1 MTKDYDKLGLGSQLI
16 FDEYMDKRPVLDR
29 MKQIVLDRIRQ
40 TIRDNHLQVTAI
52 EARVK
57 TPESLVG
64 KLIRKGYKYQS
75 IADITDLMGARI
87 ITLFSDDVD
96 RVAALMGNMFDI
108 DWANSTDKRKVHDL
122 DSFGYNSLHYICRI
136 PESLYSDPDCPEI
149 NQTSFEIQM
158 RSTLQHA
165 WAAMDH
171 DIGYKSEIETP
182 PEYMRMFGRLAGLLE
197 LADEEFSR
205 IRISVADY
213 RRRMET
219 LLQAGELSQVKLDGD
234 TFASYI
240 DQKPFDSLMRRIKA
254 INQAEVREMSFV
266 PYFPLIREM
275 GMETLQDVADF
286 IRDNEEDAYQFALSQ
301 LSKTDIDIVASTIG
315 LQDLLI
321 VATLKNGGGRLGV
334 KHIYDVVQGESE
346 HNVAL
351 ADMALYQ
358 ASNLPFMTNI
368 NNVPTDGEATAPV

>member
-1 MTKDYDKLGLGSQLI
+1 MTKDYDKLEMGCQLI
-16 FDEYMDKRPVLDR
+16 FDEYMDKRPVLEH
-29 MKQIVLDRIRQ
+29 MKQVVLERVRQ

-57 TPESLVG
+57 TPESLVD

-75 IADITDLMGARI
+75 IADVTDLMGARI
-87 ITLFSDDVD
+87 ITLFSDDVA
-96 RVAALMGNMFDI
+96 RVAALMANLFDI
-108 DWANSTDKRKVHDL
+108 DWANSTDKRKVHEL

-149 NQTSFEIQM
+149 NQMSFEIQM

-240 DQKPFDSLMRRIKA
+240 DQKPFDSLMRRITA

-286 IRDNEEDAYQFALSQ
+286 IRNNEEDAYQFALSQ

-368 NNVPTDGEATAPV
+368 NNVPTDDEATAHA

>member
-1 MTKDYDKLGLGSQLI
+1 MTKDYDKLEMGCQLI
-16 FDEYMDKRPVLDR
+16 FDEYMDKRPVLEH
-29 MKQIVLDRIRQ
+29 MKQVVLERVRQ

-57 TPESLVG
+57 TPESLVD

-75 IADITDLMGARI
+75 IADVTDLMGARI

-96 RVAALMGNMFDI
+96 RVAALMANLFDI
-108 DWANSTDKRKVHDL
+108 DWANSTDKRKVHEL

-149 NQTSFEIQM
+149 NQMSFEIQM

-219 LLQAGELSQVKLDGD
+219 LLQAGKLSQVKLDGD

-240 DQKPFDSLMRRIKA
+240 DQKPFDSLMRRITA

-286 IRDNEEDAYQFALSQ
+286 IRNNEEDAYQFALSQ

-368 NNVPTDGEATAPV
+368 NNVPTDDEATAHA

>member
-29 MKQIVLDRIRQ
+29 MKQVVLDRIRQ

-368 NNVPTDGEATAPV
+368 NNVPTDGEATAHV

>member
-171 DIGYKSEIETP
+171 DIGYKSEIENP

-368 NNVPTDGEATAPV
+368 NNVPTDGEATAHV

>member
-368 NNVPTDGEATAPV
+368 NNVPTDGEATAHV

>member
-234 TFASYI
+234 I

-368 NNVPTDGEATAPV
+368 NNVPTDGEATAHV

>member
-240 DQKPFDSLMRRIKA
+240 YQKPFDSLMRRIKA

-368 NNVPTDGEATAPV
+368 NNVPTDGEATAHV

>member
-346 HNVAL
+346 HNVGL

-368 NNVPTDGEATAPV
+368 NNVPTDGEATAHV

>member
-1 MTKDYDKLGLGSQLI
+1 MTKDYDKLEMGCQLI
-16 FDEYMDKRPVLDR
+16 FDEYMDKRPVLEH
-29 MKQIVLDRIRQ
+29 MKQVVLERVRQ

-57 TPESLVG
+57 TPESLVD

-75 IADITDLMGARI
+75 IADVTDLMGARI

-96 RVAALMGNMFDI
+96 RVAALMANLFDI
-108 DWANSTDKRKVHDL
+108 DWANSTDKRKVHEL

-149 NQTSFEIQM
+149 NQMSFEIQM

-240 DQKPFDSLMRRIKA
+240 DQKPFDSLMRRITA

-286 IRDNEEDAYQFALSQ
+286 IRNNEEDAYQFALSQ

-368 NNVPTDGEATAPV
+368 NNVSTDDEATAHA

>member
-1 MTKDYDKLGLGSQLI
+1 MTKDYDKLDIGCQFI
-16 FDEYMDKRPVLDR
+16 FDEYMDKRPVLER
-29 MKQIVLDRIRQ
+29 MKRVVLERIRH
-40 TIRDNHLQVTAI
+40 TIRDKRLQVTAI

-64 KLIRKGYKYQS
+64 KLIRKGHKYQS

-96 RVAALMGNMFDI
+96 RVAALMANIFDI

-149 NQTSFEIQM
+149 NQMSFEIQM

-240 DQKPFDSLMRRIKA
+240 DQKPFDSLMRRITA

-334 KHIYDVVQGESE
+334 KHIYDVIQGESE
-346 HNVAL
+346 HNMAL

-368 NNVPTDGEATAPV
+368 NNVPCSDGETARA

>member
-1 MTKDYDKLGLGSQLI
+1 MTKDYDKLEMGCQLI
-16 FDEYMDKRPVLDR
+16 FDEYMDKRPVLEH
-29 MKQIVLDRIRQ
+29 MKQVVLERVRQ

-57 TPESLVG
+57 TPESLVD

-75 IADITDLMGARI
+75 IADVTDLMGARI

-96 RVAALMGNMFDI
+96 RVAALMANLFDI
-108 DWANSTDKRKVHDL
+108 DWANSTDKRKVHEL

-149 NQTSFEIQM
+149 NQMSFEIQM

-240 DQKPFDSLMRRIKA
+240 DQKPFDSLMRRITA

-286 IRDNEEDAYQFALSQ
+286 IRNNEEDAYQFALSQ

-368 NNVPTDGEATAPV
+368 NNVPTDDEATAHA

>member
-1 MTKDYDKLGLGSQLI
+1 MTKDYDKLEMGCQLI
-16 FDEYMDKRPVLDR
+16 FDEYMDKRPVLEH
-29 MKQIVLDRIRQ
+29 MKQVVLERVRQ

-57 TPESLVG
+57 TPESLVD

-75 IADITDLMGARI
+75 IADVTDLMGARI

-96 RVAALMGNMFDI
+96 RVAALMANLFDI
-108 DWANSTDKRKVHDL
+108 DWANSTDKRKVHEL

-149 NQTSFEIQM
+149 NQMSFEIQM

-182 PEYMRMFGRLAGLLE
+182 PEYIRMFGRLAGLLE

-240 DQKPFDSLMRRIKA
+240 DQKPFDSLMRRITA

-286 IRDNEEDAYQFALSQ
+286 IRNNEEDAYQFALSQ

-368 NNVPTDGEATAPV
+368 NNVPADDEATAHA

>member
-1 MTKDYDKLGLGSQLI
+1 MTKDYDKLEMGCQLI
-16 FDEYMDKRPVLDR
+16 FDEYMDKRPVLEH
-29 MKQIVLDRIRQ
+29 MKQVVLERVRQ

-57 TPESLVG
+57 TPESLVD

-75 IADITDLMGARI
+75 IADVTDLMGARI

-96 RVAALMGNMFDI
+96 RVAALMANLFDI
-108 DWANSTDKRKVHDL
+108 DWANSTDKRKVHEL

-149 NQTSFEIQM
+149 NQMSFEIQM

-240 DQKPFDSLMRRIKA
+240 DQKPFDSLMRRITA

-286 IRDNEEDAYQFALSQ
+286 IRNNEEDAYQFALSQ

-368 NNVPTDGEATAPV
+368 NNVPADDEATAHA